1 MYILMLTRGIPTK
14 EEPIWG
20 IFEMQQ
26 AIALKNAGHKVVI
39 GFIDERL
46 KSKER
51 FLCVFKSIG
60 IHKKNN
66 NGILVY
72 DVFICQGVLL
82 NGWVL
87 KNILDFWT
95 GNMNNCLNV

>member
-1 MYILMLTRGIPTK
+1 M
-14 EEPIWG
+14 
-20 IFEMQQ
+20 
-26 AIALKNAGHKVVI
+26 
-39 GFIDERL
+39 
-46 KSKER
+46 
-51 FLCVFKSIG
+51 FKSIG

-72 DVFICQGVLL
+72 DVFYMPRRFVKWMGA
-82 NGWVL
+82 

>member
-1 MYILMLTRGIPTK
+1 MLTRGIPTK

-72 DVFICQGVLL
+72 DVFYMPRRFVKWMGA
-82 NGWVL
+82 